1 MLRRNFHSCATFSK
15 KILGRVSPRPAENKT
30 RGLVGLEDSTAPY
43 DSTCG
48 HLQQAPSIVIRAGSI
63 VAQTPPVSRN
73 HRCASSE
80 MLIMR
85 LIPPMLRKNFHS
97 CATFSKR
104 ILGRVSPRPP
114 ENKSG
119 GLVGLEDSTAP
130 YDTRFG
136 HLQGRPSIVIQTDS
150 IVAQTLSMSLTHRCA
165 SSEMLKMPYFSPM
178 LCKNFHSCATFSKKI
193 LRRIYPQPPEN
204 KTGGLVGLEDSTA
217 PYDSTCGH
225 LQQTPSI
232 VIRTDSMVAQTPT
245 VSRNRSCA
253 SSANVAQT
261 Y

>member
-1 MLRRNFHSCATFSK
+1 MKCRKTPVFRQCCAKTSIVAQRFQKRSWDESSLDLPK
-15 KILGRVSPRPAENKT
+15 NRT

-43 DSTCG
+43 DARFG
-48 HLQQAPSIVIRAGSI
+48 HLERTPSIVIR
-63 VAQTPPVSRN
+63 
-73 HRCASSE
+73 
-80 MLIMR
+80 
-85 LIPPMLRKNFHS
+85 
-97 CATFSKR
+97 
-104 ILGRVSPRPP
+104 
-114 ENKSG
+114 
-119 GLVGLEDSTAP
+119 
-130 YDTRFG
+130 
-136 HLQGRPSIVIQTDS
+136 TDS

-217 PYDSTCGH
+217 PYDATCGH